1 MAHRGM
7 LGAVTP
13 DLGALSSSARFGTD
27 RADVMLDRRF
37 GRSAATNR
45 GIVQTG
51 RIVWLGV
58 DQRTSISSW
67 ASPISIAESP
77 RRTVAW

>member
-13 DLGALSSSARFGTD
+13 DLGALSSSTRFGTD

-45 GIVQTG
+45 V
-51 RIVWLGV
+51 
-58 DQRTSISSW
+58 
-67 ASPISIAESP
+67 ASRPEGLCGSELFSLPAEP
-77 RRTVAW
+77 A